1 MSPKT
6 KILFISHSSAFY
18 GAEQSMFFLLRHM
31 DKSVFEPVVVL
42 PGGKGA
48 LADKVDGL
56 GLKKFI
62 LEAPT
67 SWIRPASP
75 FEAAAG
81 LVSELKLVEPL
92 VNLMRDESIDIVYT
106 NTITRISGAI
116 AARLAGRPHVWH
128 IREVLKDHP
137 LRSPFG
143 IDATFSIVEYLSD
156 RLITNSKSV
165 ATQFTSAPEGK
176 VSVVYNAVDTAAFV
190 STKPSGRLHK
200 ELGISPDCPLV
211 GIIGTIHRHKNH
223 EDLVNAFAH
232 LKREKTKA
240 KLLIIGQPDREY
252 KPVLLELIG
261 KLGLGDSVVFVDF
274 RNDMPEVFSELDII
288 VVASLGEPFGRTTIE
303 AMAAGK
309 PVVATN
315 TGASPE
321 IVVDGVTGLL
331 VPVRAPDRMAAAI
344 MKILGDPALAEKMG
358 AEGRER
364 VLKVFTKENYI
375 SGIEGVFREV
385 YGRYEKEAPRPST
398 HERLV
403 HDIAAII
410 GMDELYGIFMQISK
424 LAKMERELAEKD
436 RQIAEK
442 DRQVQAL
449 LDSWS
454 WKVTGPLRRVLES
467 ARKP

>member
-1 MSPKT
+1 MNKKI

-31 DKSVFEPVVVL
+31 DRGVFEPVVVL

-48 LADKVDGL
+48 LVDKLDGL
-56 GLKKFI
+56 GLKKI
-62 LEAPT
+62 VLEAPT
-67 SWIRPASP
+67 SWIRPAAP
-75 FEAAAG
+75 LEAAAG
-81 LVSELKLVEPL
+81 LVSELKLVGPL
-92 VNLMRDESIDIVYT
+92 VNLIRDESIDIVYT
-106 NTITRISGAI
+106 NTMTRISGAI
-116 AARLAGRPHVWH
+116 AARLAGKPHVWH

-137 LRSPFG
+137 LRSPFS
-143 IDATFSIVEYLSD
+143 IDATFGIVECLSD

-165 ATQFTSAPEGK
+165 AAQFPSAPEGK
-176 VSVVYNAVDTAAFV
+176 VSVVYNAVDTGAFV
-190 STKPSGRLHK
+190 SAKPAGKLRN
-200 ELGISPDCPLV
+200 ELGIGQDCPLV

-223 EDLVNAFAH
+223 EDLLNAFAH
-232 LKREKTKA
+232 LKKDESKA

-252 KPVLLELIG
+252 KPVLLELIERHS
-261 KLGLGDSVVFVDF
+261 LGDSVKFVDF

-331 VPVRAPDRMAAAI
+331 VPVRAPDRMAEAI
-344 MKILGDPALAEKMG
+344 MRILGDPALAERMG
-358 AEGRER
+358 AAGRER
-364 VLKVFTKENYI
+364 VLNVFTKENYI
-375 SGIEGVFREV
+375 SGIESVFREV
-385 YGRYEKEAPRPST
+385 HGRYEKEAPRPST
-398 HERLV
+398 HEKLLYDV
-403 HDIAAII
+403 SSII
-410 GMDELYGIFMQISK
+410 GPDELYGIFMQISK

-436 RQIAEK
+436 RLLAEK
-442 DRQVQAL
+442 DRQIQAL

-454 WKVTGPLRRVLES
+454 WKVTGPLRRVFES

>member
-1 MSPKT
+1 M
-6 KILFISHSSAFY
+6 SHSSAFY

-31 DKSVFEPVVVL
+31 DRSVFEPIVVF
-42 PGGKGA
+42 PAGKGA
-48 LADKVDGL
+48 LVEKVDGL
-56 GLKKFI
+56 GLKRVV
-62 LEAPT
+62 LESPAP
-67 SWIRPASP
+67 WIRSASLL
-75 FEAAAG
+75 EVTAG
-81 LVSELKLVEPL
+81 FVSELKIVEPL
-92 VNLMRDESIDIVYT
+92 VNLIRDESIDIVYT

-116 AARLAGRPHVWH
+116 AARLAGKPHVWH

-137 LRSPFG
+137 LRGPFS

-165 ATQFTSAPEGK
+165 AAQFPSAPEGK
-176 VSVVYNAVDTAAFV
+176 ISVVYNAVDTGAFV
-190 STKPSGRLHK
+190 SAKPSGKLHK

-223 EDLVNAFAH
+223 EDLVNAFAY
-232 LKREKTKA
+232 LKKEKSKA

-252 KPVLLELIG
+252 KPVLLGLIEEQ
-261 KLGLGDSVVFVDF
+261 GLGDSVIFVDF

-344 MKILGDPALAEKMG
+344 TKILGEPALAEKMG
-358 AEGRER
+358 AAGRER

-375 SGIEGVFREV
+375 SGIEHVFREV
-385 YGRYEKEAPRPST
+385 YGRYAKEAPRPST
-398 HERLV
+398 NERLV
-403 HDIAAII
+403 HDIAAIT
-410 GMDELYGIFMQISK
+410 GMDELYGIFMQINK

-442 DRQVQAL
+442 DRQIQAL
-449 LDSWS
+449 LNSWS
-454 WKVTGPLRRVLES
+454 WKVTGPLRRVLEGV
-467 ARKP
+467 RKP